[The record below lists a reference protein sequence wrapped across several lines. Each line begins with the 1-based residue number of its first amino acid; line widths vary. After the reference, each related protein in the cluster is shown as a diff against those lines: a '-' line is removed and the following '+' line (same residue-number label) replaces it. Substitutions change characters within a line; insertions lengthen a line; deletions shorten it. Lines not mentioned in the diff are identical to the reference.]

1 MCGCIRATILVPL
14 VVLLSGCSEPSSTT
28 GGYPPT
34 TDPAIRGVVTRIHWL
49 DQPTPAGTPV
59 VGTRE
64 DPDTPIANTDPR
76 SMAQQPDVLGSILVE
91 EDPAQPYGSA
101 KDSITLTIETRI
113 FRQHGTDLQ
122 PATATELALGQT
134 VRVWYTGP
142 VAESYPRQA
151 RAGFVVI
158 ES

>member
-1 MCGCIRATILVPL
+1 MRGRIRATILFPL
-14 VVLLSGCSEPSSTT
+14 AVLLSACADPSSTT

-34 TDPAIRGVVTRIHWL
+34 TDPAIHGVVTQVDWL
-49 DQPTPAGTPV
+49 DQMTPAGTPV
-59 VGTRE
+59 AGTPE
-64 DPDTPIANTDPR
+64 DPDTPVSNADARSTAPR
-76 SMAQQPDVLGSILVE
+76 PDVLGSILVE

-101 KDSITLTIETRI
+101 KDRITLTIETRI
-113 FRQHGTDLQ
+113 FRQHGRDLQ
-122 PATATELALGQT
+122 PATAAELALGQT

-151 RAGFVVI
+151 VAGSIVI